1 MTNQDMKHYS
11 YYNTIDLLS
20 KVLSDQ
26 SELFYQ
32 LILTELEDD
41 PTITINT
48 IAKVNKVRALM
59 AVKNKKLIKDL
70 IRNEIKELKRI
81 KELKHEHK

>member
-81 KELKHEHK
+81 KELKHEYK

>member
-70 IRNEIKELKRI
+70 IRNEIKELK
-81 KELKHEHK
+81 HEHK

>member
-48 IAKVNKVRALM
+48 IAKVNKVRSLM
-59 AVKNKKLIKDL
+59 AVKNKKLTKDL
-70 IRNEIKELKRI
+70 IRNEINELKRI